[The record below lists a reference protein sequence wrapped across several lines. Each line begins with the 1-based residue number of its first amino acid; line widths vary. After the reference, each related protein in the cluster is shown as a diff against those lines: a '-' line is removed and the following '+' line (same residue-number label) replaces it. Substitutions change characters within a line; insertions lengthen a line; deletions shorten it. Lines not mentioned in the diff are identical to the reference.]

1 MKTDIIILILVLF
14 LTVCQAITIIRIVWN
29 RKQSK
34 CDYSTPPHSEYGDND
49 LSKQIQKIINELS
62 KIKQELNHINEI
74 KDQITGIYDEI
85 RKIEQFVDSFKNT
98 HNNQIQDKQEKT
110 DSSHVN
116 LKKYYVGSCR
126 GEDLFTDIRPN
137 DFPEAKFEIKTN
149 DDKTGY
155 FKPLDVKKFKSIE
168 VNETVIRKTNDSCDF
183 NEATNMNIEKNGDV
197 KYDPNN
203 KYWRIKTPCV
213 VKLTK

>member
-14 LTVCQAITIIRIVWN
+14 LTICQAITIIRIVWN

-34 CDYSTPPHSEYGDND
+34 CDYSTPPQIRKPSEYGDT
-49 LSKQIQKIINELS
+49 ELS
-62 KIKQELNHINEI
+62 NQLKKIKDELHQINLELNHINEI
-74 KDQITGIYDEI
+74 KKQITDIHH
-85 RKIEQFVDSFKNT
+85 KICVDSFKNT

-116 LKKYYVGSCR
+116 QKKYYVGSCR
-126 GEDLFTDIRPN
+126 GEDLFTDIQPN
-137 DFPEAKFEIKTN
+137 DFPEAMFEIKTN

-183 NEATNMNIEKNGDV
+183 NEAANMNIEKNGDV